1 MSTSTFAEPIFSLT
15 PAALNWLGRETVSVI
30 IPCYNEEKFIGKALD
45 NLVGQY
51 PAKDYEIVIVDGMS
65 EDRTRYVV
73 AEFQRAQPQI
83 AVTLV
88 DNPARTI
95 PQALNLGIA
104 AARGEIIARVD
115 AHAAP
120 SQDYIRRCVAVL
132 NEGDAAVVGMPC
144 RVQPG
149 AETLIAR
156 AIAIAVSHLFGIGDA
171 KYRLNSS
178 APLAAQESVDTVAF
192 ACFRKS
198 LWTSLGGFDEKLLT
212 NEDYD
217 FNYRVRQ
224 RGKRVV
230 LDRSEHC
237 DYFARAT
244 LSSLANQYLRYGFW
258 KAQMIKQQPLSLKLR
273 HTVAPAFVAS
283 VLFFAGLGFLT
294 SLAWYALLFVLAGYA
309 FSALAFAFHATR
321 KRRERLLMMLA
332 LPLIF
337 FTIHISWGTS
347 FLVGLVHPSPRG

>member
-1 MSTSTFAEPIFSLT
+1 MSTSSFTEIVTVPAPAPFAWPRSES
-15 PAALNWLGRETVSVI
+15 VSVI
-30 IPCYNEEKFIGKALD
+30 IPCYNEEKFIGKALK

-51 PAKDYEIVIVDGMS
+51 PNDYYEIVIVDGMS
-65 EDRTRYVV
+65 EDRTREVV
-73 AEFQRAQPQI
+73 AQFQRKHPDLAI
-83 AVTLV
+83 RIV

-95 PQALNLGIA
+95 PHALNIGTA
-104 AARGEIIARVD
+104 AARGEIIARID

-120 SQDYIRRCVAVL
+120 SGGYIRRCVAVL
-132 NEGDAAVVGMPC
+132 SDRHAAVVGMPC
-144 RVQPG
+144 RVRPG
-149 AETLIAR
+149 AESLMAR
-156 AIAIAVSHLFGIGDA
+156 AIAIAVSHPFGIGDA
-171 KYRLNSS
+171 KYRLDV
-178 APLAAQESVDTVAF
+178 AASFAEPEEVDTVAF

-217 FNYRVRQ
+217 FNFRVRQ
-224 RGKRVV
+224 SGRRVV

-244 LSSLANQYLRYGFW
+244 LGSLASQYLRYGFW
-258 KAQMIKQQPLSLKLR
+258 KAQMLKQQPRSLKLR
-273 HTVAPAFVAS
+273 HTVAPAFVLSIIFLAA
-283 VLFFAGLGFLT
+283 LGLL
-294 SLAWYALLFVLAGYA
+294 SPIALYALVFMLATYALAGFGFAYSTNKYGGGA
-309 FSALAFAFHATR
+309 RLNAL
-321 KRRERLLMMLA
+321 